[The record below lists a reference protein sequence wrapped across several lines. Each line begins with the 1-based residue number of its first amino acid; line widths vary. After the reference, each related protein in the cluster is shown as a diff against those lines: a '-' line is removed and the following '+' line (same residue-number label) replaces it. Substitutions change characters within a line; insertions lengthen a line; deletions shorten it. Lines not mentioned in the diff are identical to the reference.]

1 MSVDEMLPAA
11 FIDCLQI
18 DNDVTYDTLKYMIIN
33 QRPELA
39 EVIPSIGARIAL
51 QNYFNY
57 DLKKERQASP
67 ESFVTPISTPS
78 VTPTLTLAIAP
89 QEMLDPLVVTP
100 QEMLDP
106 LVVTP
111 QEMLD
116 SLVVVPLDKTPVS
129 DDMETPTE
137 NITQSLLVE
146 VSPSVTNDTQNIII
160 LNNDKELTEIQKIET
175 VENLKLE
182 SFDLKALLQKTV
194 TGQAIIASY
203 NTRSGLPL
211 KRQQYLANIIICY
224 FFDNNVNVQLNNDKL
239 NKIANHII
247 TLFPAECKEVYYC
260 PPVKK
265 KDSKNHK
272 SGIARGKLVDK
283 NRNMLAFLRKCQL
296 IRSSSEKVQDKDSLN
311 EANTDNGEDEVEQ
324 RESHNW
330 LRNNFEPWEEV
341 LYHWEKS
348 FVFRKNLIHDHTTY
362 RNLVSIFDDW
372 NILTSSKGYVLIEKD
387 YLRLH
392 KDTYKNVQE
401 KFNLLFDAV
410 LELRG
415 KELDCTNKLLLDMLD
430 STIPNGIPKAHA
442 SSLENIF
449 LGELIYSGDRETF
462 GNKVSFKPIINELIH
477 LEMCGITI
485 CVDNNKKKRN
495 WLQKFRLTLQPFI
508 VVVGPSIT
516 EIQSIFV
523 RIDDISYKVK
533 TVFKA
538 LEICFMSFVVLDLKY
553 PPAAEHI

>member
-1 MSVDEMLPAA
+1 MSIFAKL
-11 FIDCLQI
+11 FI
-18 DNDVTYDTLKYMIIN
+18 
-33 QRPELA
+33 
-39 EVIPSIGARIAL
+39 AR
-51 QNYFNY
+51 
-57 DLKKERQASP
+57 R
-67 ESFVTPISTPS
+67 
-78 VTPTLTLAIAP
+78 
-89 QEMLDPLVVTP
+89 
-100 QEMLDP
+100 
-106 LVVTP
+106 
-111 QEMLD
+111 
-116 SLVVVPLDKTPVS
+116 
-129 DDMETPTE
+129 
-137 NITQSLLVE
+137 
-146 VSPSVTNDTQNIII
+146 III
-160 LNNDKELTEIQKIET
+160 YNCTY
-175 VENLKLE
+175 
-182 SFDLKALLQKTV
+182 SF
-194 TGQAIIASY
+194 S
-203 NTRSGLPL
+203 
-211 KRQQYLANIIICY
+211 
-224 FFDNNVNVQLNNDKL
+224 VQLNNDKL

-311 EANTDNGEDEVEQ
+311 EDFITFLFVANTDNGEDEVEQ

-372 NILTSSKGYVLIEKD
+372 NILTSSKGYVLVNNCSI
-387 YLRLH
+387 YVLC
-392 KDTYKNVQE
+392 TYIYIYIYIYIY
-401 KFNLLFDAV
+401 LLFS
-410 LELRG
+410 LLP
-415 KELDCTNKLLLDMLD
+415 NK
-430 STIPNGIPKAHA
+430 SPKAKVGK
-442 SSLENIF
+442 NIF
-449 LGELIYSGDRETF
+449 KPTLVESQEAVVLHVKIPGDVEEE
-462 GNKVSFKPIINELIH
+462 I
-477 LEMCGITI
+477 
-485 CVDNNKKKRN
+485 KKKRN

-523 RIDDISYKVK
+523 RIDDVSYKVK

-553 PPAAEHI
+553 PPAAEHIWYLLQRTVFDLEFQGDNKIPMICDVIKKISK